1 MKVYI
6 RSLVLFIV
14 LSSSAAAVEVT
25 ETLTG
30 SEGGNITLPT
40 SVGELG
46 LLFYKITTLA
56 VVQNWVLDIWQQHYR
71 DRLLWNRTTG
81 LFTITGL
88 RKDDSGIYTVESK
101 GKGLVKSYNLTVYD
115 SVPRPEVKTL
125 NVTSESCFLL
135 CSVDKAT
142 EITLRWYKDEEML
155 KQVSST
161 DSLLLTVTEQ
171 NLSSSYRCEAGNP
184 AENRTVDVDVKTLC
198 SGLNHTGD
206 GKELVWFSLRLVLF
220 FLGIG
225 FFFSLYKMTAIYIRQ
240 TCEMSSVR
248 AQVLLQSKVRICPK
262 SPQNISSSILDF

>member
-1 MKVYI
+1 SLKVFL
-6 RSLVLFIV
+6 SELVFL
-14 LSSSAAAVEVT
+14 T

-101 GKGLVKSYNLTVYD
+101 GKGLVKSYNLTVYGNLNF
-115 SVPRPEVKTL
+115 PIIFNHFFKTL

-198 SGLNHTGD
+198 SGLNHTG
-206 GKELVWFSLRLVLF
+206 ETPSAA
-220 FLGIG
+220 
-225 FFFSLYKMTAIYIRQ
+225 FFFSIKL
-240 TCEMSSVR
+240 CFCV
-248 AQVLLQSKVRICPK
+248 C
-262 SPQNISSSILDF
+262 FC